1 MPATPP
7 TQEQLDALQA
17 AIYSGV
23 LKVVYEGPP
32 RREITYQDL
41 DQMKAVLAEGVAAQ
55 AAATGASTTRFAATR
70 KGTW

>member
-7 TQEQLDALQA
+7 TQAQLDALQA

-23 LKVVYEGPP
+23 LRVVYEGPP
-32 RREITYQDL
+32 RREITYQDI
-41 DQMKAVLAEGVAAQ
+41 DQMQAILNAGQAVVD
-55 AAATGASTTRFAATR
+55 AAAGVSTTRFAATR